1 MPFILAWDAI
11 ENYYKLCELN
21 NKHLFLTVLE
31 SKCPR
36 WEWLTSKVL
45 ALFLEG
51 HPLSMF
57 SHSRMGE
64 GPLISSYKSTFLI
77 HEGSTSWFPKG
88 PTFKYHH
95 IAIRVST
102 HEFWKQTF
110 IVLYFHFP
118 LGPQFPKNQFRIWY
132 DSKF

>member
-51 HPLSMF
+51 HLLSMF

-77 HEGSTSWFPKG
+77 HEGSTIWFPKG

-102 HEFWKQTF
+102 HEFWREKNIHS
-110 IVLYFHFP
+110 IVLLFSLRP
-118 LGPQFPKNQFRIWY
+118 TVSPKSVQSMIWQ
-132 DSKF
+132 